1 MGRMKDML
9 IQRMDESD
17 EEQLAH
23 KLGITYHELTQL
35 NHNVDTE
42 ESEDGVVYNYKI
54 SFDPNSPKEILSK
67 IKGLDG
73 SNSVWLSPWKYEGDY
88 YYEEQYQAITSNK
101 HFYESFLQAM
111 DSAIILNDFEIDEG
125 EELTLIL
132 KRQIYASVM
141 AALEAFLSETF
152 INLTNDH
159 PEYFRYFIESYPD
172 FKERKIEMSRIFAEQ
187 ERIKETAKKVM
198 VEVIYHNLA
207 KVSKMY
213 NSTFKIDFPDIATM
227 AKCVHIRHDIVHRNG
242 KTIDG
247 KTVSLNKE
255 VIGELIKQTSSFVKE
270 IANKLKLP
278 MS

>member
-1 MGRMKDML
+1 MGRMKELL
-9 IQRMDESD
+9 IQRLTESD

-23 KLGITYHELTQL
+23 KLGITYNELIQL
-35 NHNVDTE
+35 NHKVDTE
-42 ESEDGVVYNYKI
+42 ENEDGIVYNYII
-54 SFDPNSPKEILSK
+54 SFDPDSPKEILSK

-73 SNSVWLSPWKYEGDY
+73 FNTVWLSPWEYEGDY
-88 YYEEQYQAITSNK
+88 YYEEQYLAITSNK

-111 DSAIILNDFEIDEG
+111 DSVAILNDYDLDDSQ
-125 EELTLIL
+125 LTLTL
-132 KRQIYASVM
+132 KRQIYVSVM

-159 PEYFRYFIESYPD
+159 SEYFRNFIESYPE
-172 FKERKIEMSRIFAEQ
+172 FKNKKIEISRIYSEQ
-187 ERIKETAKKVM
+187 ERLKETAKKVM

-213 NSTFKIDFPDIATM
+213 SSTFKIDFPDITKM

-242 KTIDG
+242 KSVDG
-247 KTVSLNKE
+247 KTVLLNKE
-255 VIGELIKQTSSFVKE
+255 VIAELINLTSSFVRE

-278 MS
+278 RR

>member
-1 MGRMKDML
+1 MGRMKDLL
-9 IQRMDESD
+9 IERMDESN

-23 KLGITYHELTQL
+23 KLGITYDELMQL
-35 NHNVDTE
+35 NHKVDTE
-42 ESEDGVVYNYKI
+42 ESEDGIVYNYII
-54 SFDPNSPKEILSK
+54 SFDPDSPKEILSK
-67 IKGLDG
+67 VKGLDG
-73 SNSVWLSPWKYEGDY
+73 SNSVWLSPWEYEGDY

-101 HFYESFLQAM
+101 HFYESFLRAM
-111 DSAIILNDFEIDEG
+111 DSATILNDYEIDES
-125 EELTLIL
+125 ELTLTL
-132 KRQIYASVM
+132 KRQIYASIM

-159 PEYFRYFIESYPD
+159 PEYFRNFIESYPD

-198 VEVIYHNLA
+198 VEIIYHNLA

-213 NSTFKIDFPDIATM
+213 NSTFKIDFPDIAIM

-242 KTIDG
+242 KTVDG
-247 KTVSLNKE
+247 KPVPLNKE
-255 VIGELIKQTSSFVKE
+255 VIAELIKQTSSFVRE

-278 MS
+278 RR

>member
-1 MGRMKDML
+1 MGRMKDLL
-9 IQRMDESD
+9 IQRMNESD

-23 KLGITYHELTQL
+23 KLGITYDELMQL
-35 NHNVDTE
+35 NHKVDTE
-42 ESEDGVVYNYKI
+42 ESDDGIVYNYII
-54 SFDPNSPKEILSK
+54 SFDPDSPKEILSK
-67 IKGLDG
+67 VKGLDS
-73 SNSVWLSPWKYEGDY
+73 SNSVWLSPWEYEGDY

-101 HFYESFLQAM
+101 HFYESFLRAM
-111 DSAIILNDFEIDEG
+111 DSAAILNDYEIDEG
-125 EELTLIL
+125 ELTLTL

-159 PEYFRYFIESYPD
+159 PEYFRNFIESYPD

-198 VEVIYHNLA
+198 VEIIYHNLA

-242 KTIDG
+242 KTVDG
-247 KTVSLNKE
+247 KPVPLNKE
-255 VIGELIKQTSSFVKE
+255 VIDELIKKTSSFVRE

-278 MS
+278 RR